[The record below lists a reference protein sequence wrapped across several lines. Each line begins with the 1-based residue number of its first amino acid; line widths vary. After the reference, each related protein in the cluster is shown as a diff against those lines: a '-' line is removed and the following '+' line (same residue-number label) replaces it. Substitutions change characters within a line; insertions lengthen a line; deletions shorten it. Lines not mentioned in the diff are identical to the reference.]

1 MFAMLSRLFLALFG
15 KMGKRVLL
23 GMGLGLAS
31 GAATLLVINYYVNK
45 IVASAGALGD
55 MAAIL
60 HIGGMDTAI
69 SIIIGAIIVRATL
82 GATKLSLSK
91 LSK

>member
-1 MFAMLSRLFLALFG
+1 MWAAFAVVMRGLFG
-15 KMGKRVLL
+15 GMGKRILL
-23 GMGLGLAS
+23 GMGLGLVS
-31 GAATLLVINYYVNK
+31 GGITLVVINYYINK
-45 IVASAGALGD
+45 IVASAGAMGD

-69 SIIIGAIIVRATL
+69 SIVIGAIVVRATM

-91 LSK
+91 AAK

>member
-1 MFAMLSRLFLALFG
+1 MWGVFIGVVTALFG

-23 GMGLGLAS
+23 GAGLGLVS
-31 GAATLLVINYYVNK
+31 GAATLIVINYYINK
-45 IVASAGALGD
+45 IVSSAGAIGD

-69 SIIIGAIIVRATL
+69 SIIVGAIVVRATL

-91 LSK
+91 IAK

>member
-1 MFAMLSRLFLALFG
+1 MWKLLSGAIVGTFG
-15 KMGKRVLL
+15 GLGKRVLV

-31 GAATLLVINYYVNK
+31 GAIVLTVINYYVNK
-45 IVASAGALGD
+45 IVVSAGALGD

-60 HIGGMDTAI
+60 HLAGMDVAI
-69 SIIIGAIIVRATL
+69 SIVIGAVIVRATI

-91 LSK
+91 AAK

>member
-1 MFAMLSRLFLALFG
+1 MWAVFIGVMRGLFG
-15 KMGKRVLL
+15 GMGKRVLL

-31 GAATLLVINYYVNK
+31 GAISLAVINYYINK
-45 IVASAGALGD
+45 IVASAGAIGD

-60 HIGGMDTAI
+60 HLAGMDTAL
-69 SIIIGAIIVRATL
+69 SIMIGAIVIRASL

-91 LSK
+91 VAK

>member
-1 MFAMLSRLFLALFG
+1 MWKLFAGAITGTFG
-15 KMGKRVLL
+15 GLGKRVLV

-31 GAATLLVINYYVNK
+31 GAIVLAVINYYVNK

-60 HIGGMDTAI
+60 HLAGMDVAI
-69 SIIIGAIIVRATL
+69 SIVIGAVIVRASI
-82 GATKLSLSK
+82 GATKLSLSRAAK
-91 LSK
+91 

>member
-1 MFAMLSRLFLALFG
+1 MWKLLAGAITGTFG
-15 KMGKRVLL
+15 GLGKRVLV

-31 GAATLLVINYYVNK
+31 GAIVLMVINYYINK
-45 IVASAGALGD
+45 IVASASRLGD

-60 HIGGMDTAI
+60 HLAGMDVAV
-69 SIIIGAIIVRATL
+69 SIVIGAVIVRATI

-91 LSK
+91 AAK